1 MYQFLSHWID
11 LPVVDALQKL
21 SHHSEIADAVL
32 VKILT
37 RPTFKMF
44 PYVIFAMY
52 IFFCTRDDRKN
63 AFICNLIIG
72 AILTMAS
79 SRLLQDFLPAR
90 PRPLHA
96 NIPDF
101 VPPFGI
107 GDEILKDWSSFPSD
121 TVALAMAMATAIF
134 LHSRRLG
141 VLFFIWSIAI
151 VGFPRMYAG
160 FHYMTDVVGGAFL
173 GVVGTLLVDKLLRK
187 HLVKMLRYSL
197 ANHFWVT
204 NVALILFLFQAATM
218 FDDLRSS
225 SSELGRAIKQDY
237 LKIAHGYDDITVSA
251 RHN

>member
-11 LPVVDALQKL
+11 LPVVDALQRL

-32 VKILT
+32 VRILT

-44 PYVIFAMY
+44 PYVIFA
-52 IFFCTRDDRKN
+52 ICVFFCTRDDRKN

-107 GDEILKDWSSFPSD
+107 GDDVLKDWSSFPSD
-121 TVALAMAMATAIF
+121 TMAFGMAMATAIF

-160 FHYMTDVVGGAFL
+160 FHYTTDVVGGAFL
-173 GVVGTLLVDKLLRK
+173 GVVVILLVDTLLRK

-218 FDDLRSS
+218 FDDLRWSGS
-225 SSELGRAIKQDY
+225 DLKRAIKQDY

-251 RHN
+251 RHY

>member
-1 MYQFLSHWID
+1 MQSDNRGYSNDGIQ
-11 LPVVDALQKL
+11 P
-21 SHHSEIADAVL
+21 AVAGFS
-32 VKILT
+32 
-37 RPTFKMF
+37 P
-44 PYVIFAMY
+44 
-52 IFFCTRDDRKN
+52 
-63 AFICNLIIG
+63 G
-72 AILTMAS
+72 APEAT
-79 SRLLQDFLPAR
+79 SRQYSPFR
-90 PRPLHA
+90 S
-96 NIPDF
+96 
-101 VPPFGI
+101 PFGI

-121 TVALAMAMATAIF
+121 TMALAMAMATAIF

-141 VLFFIWSIAI
+141 LLFFIWSIAI

-160 FHYMTDVVGGAFL
+160 FHYTTDVVGGAFL
-173 GVVGTLLVDKLLRK
+173 GVAVTLLVDKLLRK

-225 SSELGRAIKQDY
+225 SSDLRRAIKQDY